1 MTGKGIIIKTNGATA
16 VARIKKSSACG
27 HDCGECRLCHNPEIE
42 AEILNPIN
50 AKVGDTVVIGTDTSK
65 VLKDAFLLYMLPVI
79 GAIVFYT
86 AGSALFRSVIW
97 SAVLTVAFLSV
108 WFAAMRR
115 YSKNKVVMSSALEV
129 IYEEN

>member
-16 VARIKKSSACG
+16 IARIKKSSACG

-50 AKVGDTVVIGTDTSK
+50 ANVGDTVIIGTDTSK

-115 YSKNKVVMSSALEV
+115 YSKNKVVMSSAFEV